1 MAGQLTLNVPPFLK
15 IAHDESLQKATVEV
29 EDREVAHQRA
39 MWGEYSSSD
48 QSEMN
53 DFLTAPAVQEPR
65 EPTYKTASSESRK
78 GIFAF

>member
-39 MWGEYSSSD
+39 MWGVYSD

-53 DFLTAPAVQEPR
+53 AFLTAPAVQEPR
-65 EPTYKTASSESRK
+65 EPIYKTASSGSRK